1 MEKSFQV
8 WEGMS
13 VQSYTLIEVSS
24 TSDKKQVQKCDVKAV
39 IELWKM

>member
-8 WEGMS
+8 LEGMS
-13 VQSYTLIEVSS
+13 VQSHTPIEVSS
-24 TSDKKQVQKCDVKAV
+24 TSDKKQVQICDMKAV